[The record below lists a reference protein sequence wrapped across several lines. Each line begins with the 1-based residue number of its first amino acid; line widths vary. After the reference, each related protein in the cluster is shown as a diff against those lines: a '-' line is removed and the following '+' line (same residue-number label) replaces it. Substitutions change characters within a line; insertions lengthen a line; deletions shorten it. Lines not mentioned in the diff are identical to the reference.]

1 MGCQSEKRSLRYA
14 RCFGVEIRSSLFKLR
29 SVVCHIGIGS
39 NLGDALE
46 NCKSAVEKISRTDF
60 VSLIASS
67 SFYKTDPVGDE
78 RQNYFINA
86 VVEIMTT
93 LSAEELL
100 KALQKIEAGMGR
112 KRTIKGGPRVI
123 DLDILFYGQDI
134 IKRNDL
140 SVPHPE
146 MHKRRFVLE
155 PLNEIASYFIHPVY
169 GVSVRGLKERLDD
182 NKSVWLIERPVT
194 QGRH

>member
-1 MGCQSEKRSLRYA
+1 M
-14 RCFGVEIRSSLFKLR
+14 R

-123 DLDILFYGQDI
+123 DLDIL
-134 IKRNDL
+134 
-140 SVPHPE
+140 
-146 MHKRRFVLE
+146 
-155 PLNEIASYFIHPVY
+155 
-169 GVSVRGLKERLDD
+169 
-182 NKSVWLIERPVT
+182 
-194 QGRH
+194 

>member
-1 MGCQSEKRSLRYA
+1 
-14 RCFGVEIRSSLFKLR
+14 
-29 SVVCHIGIGS
+29 
-39 NLGDALE
+39 
-46 NCKSAVEKISRTDF
+46 VEKISRTDF